1 MSKEL
6 NHVADIMFELH
17 GKGLDE
23 IIEDLFDA
31 FNKIFIPIVGGLE
44 KEYVYNINK
53 KNIDDI
59 IFDIGNYSLNKI
71 YEGFFPSKVETN
83 ENSIKISFSKIM
95 NLKGEED
102 IKAVAYP
109 KIINEDNEV
118 KVRVIFDI

>member
-17 GKGLDE
+17 GKGLKE

-71 YEGFFPSKVETN
+71 YEGYFPSKVEMN
-83 ENSIKISFSKIM
+83 EDNIKISFSKIIE
-95 NLKGEED
+95 LKGEED
-102 IKAVAYP
+102 IKAIAYP
-109 KIINEDNEV
+109 KIIDENEEI
-118 KVRVIFDI
+118 KIRVIFDI